1 MHLLFDY
8 DGTLHETMK
17 IYGPAFRL
25 ACAELAERG
34 LIEAQEYSDAE
45 ISCWLGFSTPE
56 MWRRFQPDLPQA
68 EKEQSSCM
76 VGGEMLRLVRAG
88 QAALYPQAEETLAA
102 LRARGHTLLL
112 LSNCRRAYLEAH
124 VQAFGLDRFF
134 SACYCC
140 EEFGNIPKYDIF
152 PLIRGRWPGDYVVIG
167 DRVFDLEI
175 AQKHALPSVGCLYG
189 YGNAEELS
197 AATYQIASLPELLT
211 LPFV

>member
-17 IYGPAFRL
+17 IYGPAFRM
-25 ACAELAERG
+25 ACADLEKRG
-34 LIEAQEYSDAE
+34 FIEPRDYSDAE
-45 ISCWLGFSTPE
+45 ISYWLGFSTPE

-68 EKEQSSCM
+68 EKERSSRM

-88 QAALYPQAEETLAA
+88 QAALYPQAEETLTA
-102 LRARGHTLLL
+102 LQEQGHTLIL
-112 LSNCRRAYLEAH
+112 LSNCRQAYLESH

-152 PLIRGRWPGDYVVIG
+152 PMIRACWPGDYVVIG

-189 YGNAEELS
+189 YGNADELS
-197 AATYQIASLPELLT
+197 AATYRIASLPELLT

>member
-25 ACAELAERG
+25 ACANLAARG
-34 LIEAQEYSDAE
+34 FLQPRDYTDAE
-45 ISCWLGFSTPE
+45 ISYWLGFSTPE
-56 MWRRFQPDLPQA
+56 MWRRFLPELPPP
-68 EKEQSSCM
+68 EKERSSRM
-76 VGGEMLRLVRAG
+76 VGGEMLRLVCAG
-88 QAALYPQAEETLAA
+88 QAALYPQAEETLTA
-102 LRARGHTLLL
+102 LRERGHTLLL
-112 LSNCRRAYLEAH
+112 LSNCRRAYLESH

-140 EEFGNIPKYDIF
+140 EEFGDIPKYDIF
-152 PLIRGRWPGDYVVIG
+152 PLIRAQRPGDYVVIG

-175 AQKHALPSVGCLYG
+175 AEKHGLPSVGCLYG

-197 AATYQIASLPELLT
+197 AATYRIASLPELLT